1 MKKLRELYRIDQL
14 PIFQNRMYDTEADAK
29 DCPKGDVRLVE
40 DLQTGLVYNA
50 SFRPEL
56 MVYDEHYQNEQAVS
70 PLFQEHLESVAKIVE
85 RTIGRHDLVEVGCG
99 KGYFLEL
106 LLQQGFDITGFDP
119 AYEGTNT
126 RIERH
131 YFEPSLGIK
140 ASGLILRHVLEHIQ
154 EPVDF
159 LARLKDPNG
168 GSGLIY
174 IEVPNFDWIC
184 SKRAWF
190 DIFYE
195 HVNYFRLADFDRMFD
210 KVVESGTVFGGQYLY
225 VAAELA
231 SLKIPEYNENKRVSF
246 PEEFLHLLIE
256 QKGTEQNRTEQNT
269 AVIWGGASKG
279 VIFSLLKKR
288 EGVFFNTVVDINPAK
303 QGKFLPATGLKV
315 QSPTDALSKLA
326 AGAAIWVMNS
336 NYLDE
341 IKKMSGNTYNYICI
355 DHE

>member
-1 MKKLRELYRIDQL
+1 MKKLRELYSIDRL
-14 PIFQNRMYDTEADAK
+14 PIFQNRMYDTEAEAK

-40 DLQTGLVYNA
+40 DLKTGLVYNV
-50 SFRPEL
+50 SFCPEL

-154 EPVDF
+154 EPFDF
-159 LARLKDPNG
+159 LTRLKDANG

-210 KVVESGTVFGGQYLY
+210 KVVESGTVFGEQYLY
-225 VAAELA
+225 VVAELA

-256 QKGTEQNRTEQNT
+256 QNRTEQNRTEQNRT
-269 AVIWGGASKG
+269 EQNRTEQNRTEQNRTEQNRTEHRGYMGRCIQ
-279 VIFSLLKKR
+279 R
-288 EGVFFNTVVDINPAK
+288 CHFFVAQKARRSAFQYRDR
-303 QGKFLPATGLKV
+303 
-315 QSPTDALSKLA
+315 
-326 AGAAIWVMNS
+326 
-336 NYLDE
+336 
-341 IKKMSGNTYNYICI
+341 
-355 DHE
+355 H